1 MSIADKLTAIAENEQ
16 KVFDAGEKAEYD
28 KFWDAFQKNGEAKC
42 STNHFRYGWNAECF
56 NPKYPIIIP
65 DNISTVFSK
74 CTWLIEINVPVHILG
89 QTQQIFYQCSNLKTL
104 SKLVVTEES
113 TYANMFISCSALE
126 NLVIEGTIGNAFNI
140 ADCDKLSKASIESII
155 SHLSDT
161 ATELTA
167 TFSTAAKENAFTT
180 EEWDTLIA
188 TKPNWT
194 IALA

>member
-1 MSIADKLTAIAENEQ
+1 MSISDKLTTIAENEQ
-16 KVFDAGEKAEYD
+16 KVFNAGKKAEYD
-28 KFWDAFQKNGEAKC
+28 SFWDAFQNNGKANC
-42 STNHFRYGWNAECF
+42 YTNHYRNGWNADCF

-74 CTWLIEINVPVHILG
+74 CTWLIEIKVPVHILG
-89 QTQQIFYQCSNLKTL
+89 RTQQIFYQCSNLKSL
-104 SKLVVTEES
+104 SKLVVTED
-113 TYANMFISCSALE
+113 TTFLNMFVDCTALE
-126 NLVIEGTIGNAFNI
+126 NLAIEGTIANAFYI
-140 ADCDKLSKASIESII
+140 ADCDKLSKASIESVI

-161 ATELTA
+161 TTGLTA
-167 TFSTAAKENAFTT
+167 TFSTTAKSNAFTT